1 VPRALWNK
9 HARRAWSRPLL
20 FAFILAAHVALIL
33 LAQRGLIHVPHGAEE
48 PLQIFSVAPPPIAQP
63 STPVASSQTRARAAP
78 RLAARPPKAQ
88 DALEVAAVP
97 RSPLDIDWSAEA
109 AIAAQHQTE
118 LASAAGPKSL
128 DDHHGRKPRDGL
140 NSGGPEQFG
149 WDYAA
154 THRVETSQGVPII
167 HLGDRCVVG
176 FLLILPFFGCGF
188 GGEIPVN
195 GDLFK
200 HMRDRPR
207 DAANSIP

>member
-1 VPRALWNK
+1 MRKP
-9 HARRAWSRPLL
+9 WSRPLL
-20 FAFILAAHVALIL
+20 FAFILAVHALLIL
-33 LAQRGLIHVPHGAEE
+33 LAQRGLIHVPQAPEE
-48 PLQIFSVAPPPIAQP
+48 PLQIFSVTRPPPLAQP
-63 STPVASSQTRARAAP
+63 RTPPDSAHARARFVRP
-78 RLAARPPKAQ
+78 LAAKPPTTD
-88 DALEVAAVP
+88 DALQVATPP
-97 RSPLDIDWSAEA
+97 RSALDIDWSAEA
-109 AIAAQHQTE
+109 AITAQHQTE

-128 DDHHGRKPRDGL
+128 DDHHGRKPRAGL
-140 NSGGPEQFG
+140 NSGGPDQFA

>member
-1 VPRALWNK
+1 VRTP
-9 HARRAWSRPLL
+9 WSRPLL
-20 FAFILAAHVALIL
+20 FAFILSVHALLIL
-33 LAQRGLIHVPHGAEE
+33 LAQRGLINVPRAPEE
-48 PLQIFSVAPPPIAQP
+48 PLQIFSVTRPPPIPQP
-63 STPVASSQTRARAAP
+63 GTPMASLQPRARAALP
-78 RLAARPPKAQ
+78 LAARPPKAQ
-88 DALEVAAVP
+88 DALEVAAAP

-140 NSGGPEQFG
+140 NSSGPDQFG

-188 GGEIPVN
+188 GGDIPVN

-200 HMRDRPR
+200 HMHDHDPR
-207 DAANSIP
+207 SSSVPTPP

>member
-1 VPRALWNK
+1 VQKP
-9 HARRAWSRPLL
+9 WSRPLL
-20 FAFILAAHVALIL
+20 FAFILAVHAVLIL
-33 LAQRGLIHVPHGAEE
+33 LAQRGFIHVPRAAEE
-48 PLQIFSVAPPPIAQP
+48 PLQIFSVTRPPPLAPSRTPPAVAHARARSAPP
-63 STPVASSQTRARAAP
+63 
-78 RLAARPPKAQ
+78 LAARPPTTD
-88 DALEVAAVP
+88 DALQVATPP
-97 RSPLDIDWSAEA
+97 RSALDIDWSAEA
-109 AIAAQHQTE
+109 AVAAQHQTE

-128 DDHHGRKPRDGL
+128 DDHHGRKPRAGL
-140 NSGGPEQFG
+140 SSSGPDQFG

-200 HMRDRPR
+200 HLHDHDPR
-207 DAANSIP
+207 ASSVPTPP

>member
-1 VPRALWNK
+1 MRTP
-9 HARRAWSRPLL
+9 WSRPLL
-20 FAFILAAHVALIL
+20 FAFILAVHVVLIL
-33 LAQRGLIHVPHGAEE
+33 LARGGLIRLPRAAEE
-48 PLQIFSVAPPPIAQP
+48 PLLIFSVTRPPPIAP
-63 STPVASSQTRARAAP
+63 PRTPVASSQP
-78 RLAARPPKAQ
+78 HARPAPPLATRPPQ
-88 DALEVAAVP
+88 AGDVLEVTPAP

-109 AIAAQHQTE
+109 ALTAQHQTE

-128 DDHHGRKPRDGL
+128 DDHHGRKPRAGL
-140 NSGGPEQFG
+140 NSSGPDQFG

-200 HMRDRPR
+200 HIHDHDPR
-207 DAANSIP
+207 ASSVPTPP